1 MAQGRRDLMDIEDTL
16 LMIPGPVKVAPRV
29 LRAMSRPM
37 ISHRSGE
44 FGAIYSDCCVLLKEF
59 FETKN
64 EITVMTGS
72 GTVGMD
78 AAVAGIIGHEDKIV
92 TISNGK
98 FGERFTEIGE
108 RYGRTIP
115 VKFDW
120 GTPFDLEKVKIAFEE
135 GAKAVAMVHNET
147 SVGLTNPA
155 KEVGKLAKKHDAVFI
170 VDGISSIGGNEFL
183 TDEWNV
189 DIAITGSQKALA
201 VPPGL
206 AVVSVSPKAEERFL
220 SKSAS
225 YYADL
230 KAHLKSVRKSPAQT
244 PFTPA
249 VPLFVALQESLHM
262 AAEEGFA
269 ARRARTAKQAESV
282 RSAANALGI
291 ELFPQVNELSHYSN
305 TVTAMK
311 MPAGVTD
318 DKLRGGMK
326 KQGVII
332 SGGQEQLKGKIF
344 RIGTM
349 GVCSTGDILR
359 TIQTLELVLA
369 KEGRLAARGA
379 GVEAASK
386 VLGV

>member
-1 MAQGRRDLMDIEDTL
+1 MDIEDTL

-44 FGAIYSDCCVLLKEF
+44 FGAIYSECAGLLKQF

-64 EITVMTGS
+64 DIAIMTGS
-72 GTVGMD
+72 GTLGMD
-78 AAVAGIIGHEDKIV
+78 AAVSGIIGHEDKIV

-108 RYGRTIP
+108 RYGQCVP

-120 GTPFDLEKVKIAFEE
+120 GTPFDLGKVEAALEK

-206 AVVSVSPKAEERFL
+206 AVVSVSPRAEERFL
-220 SKSAS
+220 SQSAS

-230 KAHLKSVRKSPAQT
+230 KAHLKSARKSPAQT

-249 VPLFVALQESLHM
+249 VPLFFAMQEALHM

-269 ARRARTAKQAESV
+269 ARRARAAKQAESV
-282 RSAANALGI
+282 RSAARALDI
-291 ELFPQVNELSHYSN
+291 ELFPQTNEISHYSN

-311 MPAGVTD
+311 MPTGVTD

-326 KQGVII
+326 KRGVIV

-349 GVCSTGDILR
+349 GVCSSGDLLR
-359 TIQTLELVLA
+359 TIQTLELILL
-369 KEGRLAARGA
+369 KEGKLSSCGA
-379 GVEAASK
+379 GVEAMSE
-386 VLGV
+386 VLDG

>member
-1 MAQGRRDLMDIEDTL
+1 MDIEDTL

-37 ISHRSGE
+37 ISHRSAE
-44 FGAIYSDCCVLLKEF
+44 FGAIYKDCQGLLKEF

-64 EITVMTGS
+64 EVVIMTGS

-78 AAVAGIIGHEDKIV
+78 AAVAGIIGREDKIV

-108 RYGRTIP
+108 RYGKAVP
-115 VKFDW
+115 LPFHW
-120 GTPFDLEKVKIAFEE
+120 GTPFDLEKVKAALED

-155 KEVGKLAKKHDAVFI
+155 REVGKLARKHDAIFI

-183 TDEWNV
+183 TDEWGV

-206 AVVSVSPKAEERFL
+206 AVVAVSPRAEEKFL
-220 SKSAS
+220 ELSAS

-230 KAHLKSVRKSPAQT
+230 KAHVKSARKSPAQT

-249 VPLFVALQESLHM
+249 VPLFYAMQEALHM
-262 AAEEGFA
+262 AKEEGFA
-269 ARRARTAKQAESV
+269 ARRARTAQLAEAV
-282 RSAANALGI
+282 RSAAKALDI
-291 ELFPQVNELSHYSN
+291 DLFPTINEHSHYSN

-311 MPAGVTD
+311 TPAGISD

-326 KQGVII
+326 KQGIVV
-332 SGGQEQLKGKIF
+332 SGGQEKLKGKIF

-349 GVCSTGDILR
+349 GVCSSGDILR

-369 KEGRLAARGA
+369 KEGQLSNRGA

-386 VLGV
+386 VLGI

>member
-1 MAQGRRDLMDIEDTL
+1 MDIEDTL

-44 FGAIYSDCCVLLKEF
+44 FGAIYSDCAGLLKQF

-64 EITVMTGS
+64 DVVIMTGS
-72 GTVGMD
+72 GTLGMD
-78 AAVAGIIGHEDKIV
+78 AAVGSVIGREDKIV
-92 TISNGK
+92 TITNGK

-108 RYGRTIP
+108 RYGKAVP
-115 VKFDW
+115 VNFEW
-120 GTPFDLEKVKIAFEE
+120 GTPFDLEKIEAALEQ

-155 KEVGKLAKKHDAVFI
+155 KEVGKLARKHDAVFI
-170 VDGISSIGGNEFL
+170 VDGISSIGGNEFQ
-183 TDEWNV
+183 TDDWNV

-206 AVVSVSPKAEERFL
+206 AVVSVSPRAEERFL
-220 SKSAS
+220 AKSAG

-230 KAHLKSVRKSPAQT
+230 KAHLKSARKSPAQT

-249 VPLFVALQESLHM
+249 VPLFFALQEALHM

-282 RSAANALGI
+282 RMAAKALGI
-291 ELFPQVNELSHYSN
+291 ELFPKVDELSHYSN

-311 MPAGVTD
+311 MPEGVTD

-326 KQGVII
+326 KQGVIV
-332 SGGQEQLKGKIF
+332 SGGQEKLKGKIF

-349 GVCSTGDILR
+349 GVCSSGDILR

-369 KEGRLAARGA
+369 KEGRLSARGA

>member
-1 MAQGRRDLMDIEDTL
+1 M
-16 LMIPGPVKVAPRV
+16 
-29 LRAMSRPM
+29 
-37 ISHRSGE
+37 
-44 FGAIYSDCCVLLKEF
+44 
-59 FETKN
+59 
-64 EITVMTGS
+64 
-72 GTVGMD
+72 
-78 AAVAGIIGHEDKIV
+78 

-108 RYGRTIP
+108 RYGRAVP

-120 GTPFDLEKVKIAFEE
+120 GTPFDLDKVAAALED

-155 KEVGKLAKKHDAVFI
+155 KEVGKLARKHDAVFI
-170 VDGISSIGGNEFL
+170 VDGISSIGGNEFP
-183 TDEWNV
+183 TDAWNI

-206 AVVSVSPKAEERFL
+206 AVVAVSPKAEERF
-220 SKSAS
+220 SAKSAS

-230 KAHLKSVRKSPAQT
+230 KAHLKSARKSPTQT

-249 VPLFVALQESLHM
+249 VPLFFALQEALHM
-262 AAEEGFA
+262 ASEEGFA
-269 ARRARTAKQAESV
+269 ARRARTARQADAV
-282 RSAANALGI
+282 RSAAKALDI
-291 ELFPQVNELSHYSN
+291 ELFPQTNANSHYSN

-311 MPAGVTD
+311 MPSGMTD

-326 KQGVII
+326 KQGVIV

-349 GVCSTGDILR
+349 GVCSSGDLLR

-369 KEGRLAARGA
+369 KEGQLHSRGA
-379 GVEAASK
+379 GVEAAGK
-386 VLGV
+386 VLGI

>member
-1 MAQGRRDLMDIEDTL
+1 MDIEDTL

-44 FGAIYSDCCVLLKEF
+44 FGAIYSDCRELLKDF

-64 EITVMTGS
+64 EVVVMTGS

-78 AAVAGIIGHEDKIV
+78 AAVAGLIGREDKIV

-108 RYGRTIP
+108 RYGRAVP
-115 VKFDW
+115 VRFAW
-120 GTPFDLEKVKIAFEE
+120 GTPFDLERVEAALEE

-155 KEVGKLAKKHDAVFI
+155 KEVGRLAMKHDAIFI
-170 VDGISSIGGNEFL
+170 VDGISSIGGNEFR
-183 TDEWNV
+183 TDEWNI

-206 AVVSVSPKAEERFL
+206 AVVAVSPQAEERF
-220 SKSAS
+220 SAKSAS

-244 PFTPA
+244 PYTPA
-249 VPLFVALQESLHM
+249 VPLFYALQEALHM
-262 AAEEGFA
+262 ASEEGFA
-269 ARRARTAKQAESV
+269 ARRARTAKQAEAV
-282 RSAANALGI
+282 RSAAQALDI
-291 ELFPQVNELSHYSN
+291 ELFPQTDEHSHYSN

-311 MPAGVTD
+311 MPAGMTD
-318 DKLRGGMK
+318 EKLRGGMK
-326 KQGVII
+326 KQGVVV
-332 SGGQEQLKGKIF
+332 SGGQEQLKGSIF

-349 GVCSTGDILR
+349 GVCSSGDILR

-369 KEGRLAARGA
+369 KEGQLHSRGA
-379 GVEAASK
+379 GVEAAGK

>member
-1 MAQGRRDLMDIEDTL
+1 MDIEDTL

-29 LRAMSRPM
+29 LRAMSKPM

-44 FGAIYSDCCVLLKEF
+44 FGAIYSECAELLKEF
-59 FETKN
+59 FQTKN
-64 EITVMTGS
+64 QIAIMTGS
-72 GTVGMD
+72 GTLGMD

-108 RYGRTIP
+108 RYGKCVP

-120 GTPFDLEKVKIAFEE
+120 GMPFDLDRVEAALEE

-155 KEVGKLAKKHDAVFI
+155 KEVGRLAKKYDAVFI

-183 TDEWNV
+183 TDEWNI

-206 AVVSVSPKAEERFL
+206 AVVSVSPRAEERVL
-220 SKSAS
+220 AQSAS

-230 KAHLKSVRKSPAQT
+230 KAHLKSARKSPAQT

-249 VPLFVALQESLHM
+249 VPLFFAMQEALHM

-269 ARRARTAKQAESV
+269 ARRERAAKQAESV
-282 RSAANALGI
+282 RSAAKALGI
-291 ELFPQVNELSHYSN
+291 ELFPQTNENSHYSN

-311 MPAGVTD
+311 MPEGVSD

-326 KQGVII
+326 KKGVIV

-349 GVCSTGDILR
+349 GVCSSGDLLR
-359 TIQTLELVLA
+359 TIQTLELILL
-369 KEGRLAARGA
+369 KEGNIHSCGV
-379 GVEAASK
+379 GVEAMSR
-386 VLGV
+386 VLDS

>member
-1 MAQGRRDLMDIEDTL
+1 MDIEDTL

-29 LRAMSRPM
+29 LRAMSKPM

-44 FGAIYSDCCVLLKEF
+44 FGAIYSDSAGLLKQF

-64 EITVMTGS
+64 DVVIMTGS

-78 AAVAGIIGHEDKIV
+78 AAVGSIIGREDKIV
-92 TISNGK
+92 TITNGK

-108 RYGRTIP
+108 RYGKAVP
-115 VKFDW
+115 VNFEW
-120 GTPFDLEKVKIAFEE
+120 GTPFDLEKVEAALEG

-155 KEVGKLAKKHDAVFI
+155 REVGKLARKHDAVFI

-206 AVVSVSPKAEERFL
+206 AVVSVSPRAEERFQA
-220 SKSAS
+220 KSAG

-230 KAHLKSVRKSPAQT
+230 KAHLKSARKSPAQT

-249 VPLFVALQESLHM
+249 VPLFFALQEALHM

-282 RSAANALGI
+282 RMAAKALGI
-291 ELFPQVNELSHYSN
+291 ELFPKVDELSHYSN

-311 MPAGVTD
+311 MPEGVTD

-326 KQGVII
+326 KQGVIV
-332 SGGQEQLKGKIF
+332 SGGQEKLKGKIF

-369 KEGRLAARGA
+369 KEGRLAHRGA

-386 VLGV
+386 VLGF

>member
-1 MAQGRRDLMDIEDTL
+1 
-16 LMIPGPVKVAPRV
+16 MIPGPVKVAPRV

-37 ISHRSGE
+37 ISHRSGD
-44 FGAIYSDCCVLLKEF
+44 FGAIYDDCRNLLKEF

-64 EITVMTGS
+64 DIVVMTGS

-78 AAVAGIIGHEDKIV
+78 AAVAGLIGRDDKIV

-108 RYGRTIP
+108 RYGKAVPITA
-115 VKFDW
+115 DW
-120 GTPFDLEKVKIAFEE
+120 GTPISLDKVEAALED

-155 KEVGKLAKKHDAVFI
+155 KEVGKLAHKHDAIFI
-170 VDGISSIGGNEFL
+170 VDGISSIGGNDFF
-183 TDEWNV
+183 TDDWNV

-206 AVVSVSPKAEERFL
+206 AIVSVSPGVEQKFL
-220 SKSAS
+220 EKSAS

-230 KAHLKSVRKSPAQT
+230 KAHLKSARKSPTQT
-244 PFTPA
+244 PYTPA
-249 VPLFVALQESLHM
+249 VPLFYALQEALHM
-262 AAEEGFA
+262 AKEEGFE
-269 ARRARTAKQAESV
+269 ARRARTAKLAESV
-282 RSAANALGI
+282 RAAAKALDI
-291 ELFPQVNELSHYSN
+291 ELFPQVNEYSHYSN

-311 MPAGVTD
+311 IPEGVTD

-326 KQGVII
+326 KQGVVV
-332 SGGQEQLKGKIF
+332 SGGQEKLKGKIF

-349 GVCSTGDILR
+349 GVCSQSDIIR

-369 KEGRLAARGA
+369 KEGKLSARGA
-379 GVEAASK
+379 GVEAACK
-386 VLGV
+386 VIGF

>member
-1 MAQGRRDLMDIEDTL
+1 MDIEDTL

-29 LRAMSRPM
+29 LRAMSKPM

-44 FGAIYSDCCVLLKEF
+44 FGAIYSECAELLKEF
-59 FETKN
+59 FQTKN
-64 EITVMTGS
+64 QIAIMTGS
-72 GTVGMD
+72 GTLGMD

-108 RYGRTIP
+108 RYGKCVP

-120 GTPFDLEKVKIAFEE
+120 GMPFDLDRVEAALEE

-155 KEVGKLAKKHDAVFI
+155 KEVGRLAKKYDAVFI

-183 TDEWNV
+183 TDEWNI

-206 AVVSVSPKAEERFL
+206 AVVSVSPRAEERFL
-220 SKSAS
+220 AQSAS

-230 KAHLKSVRKSPAQT
+230 KAHLKSARKSPAQT

-249 VPLFVALQESLHM
+249 GPLFFAMQEALHM

-269 ARRARTAKQAESV
+269 ARRERAAKQAESV
-282 RSAANALGI
+282 RSAAKALGI
-291 ELFPQVNELSHYSN
+291 ELFPQTNENSHYSN

-311 MPAGVTD
+311 MPEGVSD

-326 KQGVII
+326 KKGVIV

-349 GVCSTGDILR
+349 GVCSSGDLLR
-359 TIQTLELVLA
+359 TIQTLELILL
-369 KEGRLAARGA
+369 KEGNIHSCGA
-379 GVEAASK
+379 GVEAMSR
-386 VLGV
+386 VLDS

>member
-1 MAQGRRDLMDIEDTL
+1 MDIEETL

-44 FGAIYSDCCVLLKEF
+44 FGAIYSDCRELLKEF
-59 FETKN
+59 FITKN
-64 EITVMTGS
+64 DVVIMTGS

-78 AAVAGIIGHEDKIV
+78 AAVGSIIGREDKIV
-92 TISNGK
+92 TVSNGK

-108 RYGRTIP
+108 RYGRAIP

-120 GTPFDLEKVKIAFEE
+120 GAPFDLDKVEASLEE

-155 KEVGKLAKKHDAVFI
+155 KEVGRLARKHDAIFI

-183 TDEWNV
+183 TDAWDI

-206 AVVSVSPKAEERFL
+206 AMVSVSPRAEGRFQE
-220 SKSAS
+220 KSAS

-230 KAHLKSVRKSPAQT
+230 KAHLKSMRKSPAQT
-244 PFTPA
+244 PYTPA
-249 VPLFVALQESLHM
+249 VPLFYALQEALHM

-269 ARRARTAKQAESV
+269 ARRARSARQAQAV
-282 RSAANALGI
+282 RSAAKALDI
-291 ELFPQVNELSHYSN
+291 ELFPKVNEHSHYSN

-311 MPAGVTD
+311 MPEGVTD
-318 DKLRGGMK
+318 DRLRGGMK
-326 KQGVII
+326 KQGVVV

-349 GVCSTGDILR
+349 GVCSTPDILR

-369 KEGRLAARGA
+369 KEGRLADRGA

-386 VLGV
+386 ELGV

>member
-1 MAQGRRDLMDIEDTL
+1 MDIEDTL

-29 LRAMSRPM
+29 LRALSRPM
-37 ISHRSGE
+37 ISHRSGD
-44 FGAIYSDCCVLLKEF
+44 FSAIYSDCLGLLKQF

-64 EITVMTGS
+64 DIVVMTGS

-78 AAVAGIIGHEDKIV
+78 AAVSGLIGRDDKIV

-108 RYGRTIP
+108 RYGKAIP
-115 VKFDW
+115 VKFEW
-120 GTPFDLEKVKIAFEE
+120 GTPFDLDRVEAALEE

-155 KEVGKLAKKHDAVFI
+155 KEVGKLARKHDAIFI

-183 TDEWNV
+183 TDEWGI

-201 VPPGL
+201 IPPGL
-206 AVVSVSPKAEERFL
+206 AVVSTSPRAEERL
-220 SKSAS
+220 LPKSGS

-230 KAHLKSVRKSPAQT
+230 KAHLKSMRKSQPQT

-249 VPLFVALQESLHM
+249 VSLFFAMQESLHM
-262 AAEEGFA
+262 AAEDGFA
-269 ARRARTAKQAESV
+269 ARRAKTARQAESV
-282 RSAANALGI
+282 RAAAKALGI
-291 ELFPQVNELSHYSN
+291 ELFPRVNEHSHYSN

-311 MPAGVTD
+311 MPAGVTAD
-318 DKLRGGMK
+318 QLRGGMK
-326 KQGVII
+326 KQGVIV
-332 SGGQEQLKGKIF
+332 SGGQDAIKGKIF

-359 TIQTLELVLA
+359 TIQTLELILA
-369 KEGRLAARGA
+369 KQGKIASCGA
-379 GVEAASK
+379 GVEAASR
-386 VLGV
+386 VLGI

>member
-1 MAQGRRDLMDIEDTL
+1 MDIEDTL

-29 LRAMSRPM
+29 LRALSKPM

-44 FGAIYSDCCVLLKEF
+44 FGAIYSECCSLLKQF
-59 FETKN
+59 FETRN
-64 EITVMTGS
+64 DVVIMTGS
-72 GTVGMD
+72 GTLGMD
-78 AAVAGIIGHEDKIV
+78 AAVASTIGHEDKIV

-108 RYGRTIP
+108 RYGQAVP
-115 VKFDW
+115 VKFEW
-120 GTPFDLEKVKIAFEE
+120 GTPFDLDKVEAALEK

-183 TDEWNV
+183 TDEWNI

-220 SKSAS
+220 PRSSS
-225 YYADL
+225 YYADM
-230 KAHLKSVRKSPAQT
+230 KAHIKSVRKSPPQT

-249 VPLFVALQESLHM
+249 VPLFFAMQEALRM

-282 RSAANALGI
+282 RSAAKALGI
-291 ELFPQVNELSHYSN
+291 ELFPTVDANSYYSN

-326 KQGVII
+326 KQGVIV

-349 GVCSTGDILR
+349 GVCSSGDILR

-369 KEGRLAARGA
+369 KEGQLRARGA

-386 VLGV
+386 VLDR

>member
-1 MAQGRRDLMDIEDTL
+1 MIKRRDQMDIEDTL

-44 FGAIYSDCCVLLKEF
+44 FGAIYSDCRALLKDF

-64 EITVMTGS
+64 EIVVMTGS

-78 AAVAGIIGHEDKIV
+78 AAVAGIIGRDDTIV

-108 RYGRTIP
+108 RYGRAVP

-120 GTPFDLEKVKIAFEE
+120 GTPFDLDRVAAALEQ

-155 KEVGKLAKKHDAVFI
+155 KEVGKLARKNDAIFI

-183 TDEWNV
+183 TDEWGI

-206 AVVSVSPKAEERFL
+206 AVVSTSPRAEERL
-220 SKSAS
+220 QPKSAS

-244 PFTPA
+244 PYTPA
-249 VPLFVALQESLHM
+249 VPLFYALQEALHM

-269 ARRARTAKQAESV
+269 ARRARTARQADAV
-282 RSAANALGI
+282 RSAAKALDI
-291 ELFPQVNELSHYSN
+291 ELFPRVNEHSHYSN

-311 MPAGVTD
+311 MPTGVSD

-326 KQGVII
+326 KQGVVV

-349 GVCSTGDILR
+349 GVCSTSDILQ

-369 KEGRLAARGA
+369 KEGRLPQRGA
-379 GVEAASK
+379 GVEAASRA
-386 VLGV
+386 LGI

>member
-1 MAQGRRDLMDIEDTL
+1 MDIEDTL

-44 FGAIYSDCCVLLKEF
+44 FGAIYSDCRGLLKEF

-64 EITVMTGS
+64 EIVVMTGS

-78 AAVAGIIGHEDKIV
+78 AAVGSIIGHEDKIV

-108 RYGRTIP
+108 RYGRAIP
-115 VKFDW
+115 VKFEW
-120 GTPFDLEKVKIAFEE
+120 GTPFDLDKVKAALEE

-155 KEVGKLAKKHDAVFI
+155 KEVGKLARKHDAIFI

-183 TDEWNV
+183 TDTWEI

-206 AVVSVSPKAEERFL
+206 AMVSVSPRAEDRL
-220 SKSAS
+220 QAKSAS

-230 KAHLKSVRKSPAQT
+230 KAHLKSARKSPAQT
-244 PFTPA
+244 PYTPA
-249 VPLFVALQESLHM
+249 VPLFYALQEALHM
-262 AAEEGFA
+262 AVEEGFA
-269 ARRARTAKQAESV
+269 ARRARTAKQAEAV
-282 RSAANALGI
+282 RSAARALDI
-291 ELFPQVNELSHYSN
+291 ELFAQVNEQSHYSN

-311 MPAGVTD
+311 MPEGVTD

-326 KQGVII
+326 KQGVVI

-344 RIGTM
+344 RIGTI
-349 GVCSTGDILR
+349 GVCSTPDIMR

-369 KEGRLAARGA
+369 KEGRLKDRGA

>member
-1 MAQGRRDLMDIEDTL
+1 MDIEDTL

-44 FGAIYSDCCVLLKEF
+44 FGAIYNDCRGLLKEF

-64 EITVMTGS
+64 EVVVMTGS

-78 AAVAGIIGHEDKIV
+78 AAVGSIIGREDKIV

-108 RYGRTIP
+108 RYGRAIP
-115 VKFDW
+115 VKFEW
-120 GTPFDLEKVKIAFEE
+120 GTPFDLDKVKAALDE

-147 SVGLTNPA
+147 SIGLTNPA
-155 KEVGKLAKKHDAVFI
+155 KEVSRLARKHDAIFI

-183 TDEWNV
+183 TDTWEI

-206 AVVSVSPKAEERFL
+206 AMVSVSPRAEDRFQA
-220 SKSAS
+220 KSAS

-230 KAHLKSVRKSPAQT
+230 KAHLKSARKSPAQT
-244 PFTPA
+244 PYTPA
-249 VPLFVALQESLHM
+249 VPLFYALQEALHM
-262 AAEEGFA
+262 AVEEGFA
-269 ARRARTAKQAESV
+269 ARRARTANQAEAV
-282 RSAANALGI
+282 RSAAKALDI
-291 ELFPQVNELSHYSN
+291 ELFPQVNEQSHYSN

-311 MPAGVTD
+311 MPEGVTD

-326 KQGVII
+326 KQGVVV

-349 GVCSTGDILR
+349 GVCSTPDILR

-369 KEGRLAARGA
+369 KEGRLAERGA
-379 GVEAASK
+379 GVEAAGK

>member
-1 MAQGRRDLMDIEDTL
+1 MDIEDTL

-29 LRAMSRPM
+29 LRAMSKPM

-44 FGAIYSDCCVLLKEF
+44 FGAIYSECAELLKEF
-59 FETKN
+59 FQTKN
-64 EITVMTGS
+64 QIAIMTGS
-72 GTVGMD
+72 GTLGMD

-108 RYGRTIP
+108 RYGKCVP

-120 GTPFDLEKVKIAFEE
+120 GTPFDLDRVEAALEE
-135 GAKAVAMVHNET
+135 GAKAVTMVHNET

-183 TDEWNV
+183 TDDWNI

-206 AVVSVSPKAEERFL
+206 AVVSVSPRAEERFL
-220 SKSAS
+220 AHSAS

-230 KAHLKSVRKSPAQT
+230 KAHLKSARKSPAQT

-249 VPLFVALQESLHM
+249 VPLFFAMQEALHM
-262 AAEEGFA
+262 AVEEGFA
-269 ARRARTAKQAESV
+269 ARRERAAKQAESV
-282 RSAANALGI
+282 RSAAKALGI
-291 ELFPQVNELSHYSN
+291 ELFPQTNENSYYSN

-311 MPAGVTD
+311 MPEGVSD

-326 KQGVII
+326 KKGVIV

-349 GVCSTGDILR
+349 GVCSSGDLLR
-359 TIQTLELVLA
+359 TIQTLELILL
-369 KEGRLAARGA
+369 KEGNIHSCGA
-379 GVEAASK
+379 GVEAMSR
-386 VLGV
+386 VLDS

>member
-1 MAQGRRDLMDIEDTL
+1 MDIEDTL

-29 LRAMSRPM
+29 LRSMSKPM

-44 FGAIYSDCCVLLKEF
+44 FGAIYSDCIGLLKQF
-59 FETKN
+59 FETQN
-64 EITVMTGS
+64 DVVIMTGS

-78 AAVAGIIGHEDKIV
+78 AAVGSIIGRKDTIV

-108 RYGRTIP
+108 RYGKVLP
-115 VKFDW
+115 VKFEW
-120 GTPFDLEKVKIAFEE
+120 GTPFDLEKVEAALEQ

-155 KEVGKLAKKHDAVFI
+155 KEVGELAQRHDAVFI

-183 TDEWNV
+183 TDDWKI

-206 AVVSVSPKAEERFL
+206 AIVSVSPKAEERFEA
-220 SKSAS
+220 KSAS

-230 KAHLKSVRKSPAQT
+230 KAHLKSARKSPVQT
-244 PFTPA
+244 PYTPA
-249 VPLFVALQESLHM
+249 VPLFFALQEALHM
-262 AAEEGFA
+262 ASEEGFA
-269 ARRARTAKQAESV
+269 SRRARTARQAEAV
-282 RSAANALGI
+282 RSAAKALDI
-291 ELFPQVNELSHYSN
+291 ELFPRVNEHSHYSN

-326 KQGVII
+326 KQGVVV

-349 GVCSTGDILR
+349 GACSSGDILR

-369 KEGRLAARGA
+369 KEGQLRSRGA

>member
-1 MAQGRRDLMDIEDTL
+1 MDIEDTL

-44 FGAIYSDCCVLLKEF
+44 FGAIFSDCAGLLKQF

-64 EITVMTGS
+64 DVVIMTGS

-78 AAVAGIIGHEDKIV
+78 AAVGSVIGKDDKIV
-92 TISNGK
+92 TITNGK

-108 RYGRTIP
+108 RYGKAVP
-115 VKFDW
+115 VNFEW
-120 GTPFDLEKVKIAFEE
+120 GTPFDLEKIEAALEQ

-155 KEVGKLAKKHDAVFI
+155 KEVGKLARKHDAVFI

-183 TDEWNV
+183 TDDWNV

-206 AVVSVSPKAEERFL
+206 AVISVSLRAEEKFL
-220 SKSAS
+220 PKSAG

-230 KAHLKSVRKSPAQT
+230 KAHLKSARKSPAQT

-249 VPLFVALQESLHM
+249 VPLFFALQEALHM

-269 ARRARTAKQAESV
+269 ARRARTARQAESV
-282 RSAANALGI
+282 RMAAKALGI
-291 ELFPQVNELSHYSN
+291 DLFPKVDNLSCYSN

-311 MPAGVTD
+311 MPEGVTD

-326 KQGVII
+326 KQGVIV
-332 SGGQEQLKGKIF
+332 SGGQEKLKGKIF

-349 GVCSTGDILR
+349 GVCSSGDILR

-369 KEGRLAARGA
+369 KEGRLADRGA

-386 VLGV
+386 VLSA

>member
-1 MAQGRRDLMDIEDTL
+1 MDIEDTL

-44 FGAIYSDCCVLLKEF
+44 FGAIYSDCRGLLQEF

-64 EITVMTGS
+64 DIVIMTGS

-78 AAVAGIIGHEDKIV
+78 AAVGSIIGHDDRIV

-108 RYGRTIP
+108 RYGKAVP
-115 VKFDW
+115 VNFEW
-120 GTPFDLEKVKIAFEE
+120 GTPFDLEKIEEAIEE

-155 KEVGKLAKKHDAVFI
+155 KEVGELARKHDALFI
-170 VDGISSIGGNEFL
+170 VDGISSIGGNEFP
-183 TDEWNV
+183 TDAWKI

-206 AVVSVSPKAEERFL
+206 AMVSVSPRAEERFND
-220 SKSAS
+220 KSAS

-230 KAHLKSVRKSPAQT
+230 KAHLKSARKSPAQT
-244 PFTPA
+244 PYTPA
-249 VPLFVALQESLHM
+249 VPLFFALQEALHM

-269 ARRARTAKQAESV
+269 ARRARTAKQAEAV
-282 RSAANALGI
+282 RSAAKALSI
-291 ELFPQVNELSHYSN
+291 ELFPKVDERSHYSN

-311 MPAGVTD
+311 MPEGITD
-318 DKLRGGMK
+318 DKLRGGIK
-326 KQGVII
+326 KQGVIV
-332 SGGQEQLKGKIF
+332 SGGQEKLKGKIF

-359 TIQTLELVLA
+359 TLQALETVLA
-369 KEGRLAARGA
+369 KEGCLAERGA
-379 GVEAASK
+379 GVVAASK
-386 VLGV
+386 VLGS

>member
-1 MAQGRRDLMDIEDTL
+1 MDIEETL

-37 ISHRSGE
+37 ISHRSGD
-44 FGAIYSDCCVLLKEF
+44 FGAIYEDCRNLLKDF

-64 EITVMTGS
+64 DIVVMTGS

-78 AAVAGIIGHEDKIV
+78 AAVAGLIGREDKIV

-108 RYGRTIP
+108 RYGKAVP
-115 VKFDW
+115 VKSEW
-120 GTPFDLEKVKIAFEE
+120 GTPIDLDKVEAALEV

-147 SVGLTNPA
+147 SVGLINPA
-155 KEVGKLAKKHDAVFI
+155 KEVGELAHKHGSVFI
-170 VDGISSIGGNEFL
+170 VDGISSIGGNEFH
-183 TDEWNV
+183 TDAWNV

-206 AVVSVSPKAEERFL
+206 AIVSVSPRAEERFQD
-220 SKSAS
+220 KSAS

-230 KAHLKSVRKSPAQT
+230 KAHLKSARKSPAQT
-244 PFTPA
+244 PYTPA
-249 VPLFVALQESLHM
+249 VPLFYALQEALHM
-262 AAEEGFA
+262 AREEGFE
-269 ARRARTAKQAESV
+269 ARKTRTAKLAESV
-282 RSAANALGI
+282 RAAAKALDI
-291 ELFPQVNELSHYSN
+291 ELFPQVNEYSHYSN

-326 KQGVII
+326 KQGVVV
-332 SGGQEQLKGKIF
+332 SGGQEKLKGKIF

-349 GVCSTGDILR
+349 GVCSTSDILR

-369 KEGRLAARGA
+369 KEGKLPSRGA
-379 GVEAASK
+379 GVEAAGK
-386 VLGV
+386 VLGL

>member
-1 MAQGRRDLMDIEDTL
+1 
-16 LMIPGPVKVAPRV
+16 
-29 LRAMSRPM
+29 
-37 ISHRSGE
+37 
-44 FGAIYSDCCVLLKEF
+44 
-59 FETKN
+59 
-64 EITVMTGS
+64 
-72 GTVGMD
+72 
-78 AAVAGIIGHEDKIV
+78 
-92 TISNGK
+92 
-98 FGERFTEIGE
+98 
-108 RYGRTIP
+108 
-115 VKFDW
+115 
-120 GTPFDLEKVKIAFEE
+120 
-135 GAKAVAMVHNET
+135 
-147 SVGLTNPA
+147 
-155 KEVGKLAKKHDAVFI
+155 
-170 VDGISSIGGNEFL
+170 
-183 TDEWNV
+183 
-189 DIAITGSQKALA
+189 
-201 VPPGL
+201 
-206 AVVSVSPKAEERFL
+206 
-220 SKSAS
+220 
-225 YYADL
+225 
-230 KAHLKSVRKSPAQT
+230 
-244 PFTPA
+244 

-311 MPAGVTD
+311 MPDGVTD

-369 KEGRLAARGA
+369 KEGRLSARGA

-386 VLGV
+386 VLGI